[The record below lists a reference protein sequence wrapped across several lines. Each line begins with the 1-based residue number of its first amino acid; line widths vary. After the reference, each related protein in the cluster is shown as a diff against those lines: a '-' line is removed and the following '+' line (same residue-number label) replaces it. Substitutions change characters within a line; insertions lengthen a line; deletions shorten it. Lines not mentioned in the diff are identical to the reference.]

1 MKTHASRQIME
12 LGRYNVLP
20 VVPMV
25 IIFGIYEKP
34 VQRAFQKCI
43 LLPHS
48 DL

>member
-1 MKTHASRQIME
+1 MKMHVLRQILD

-20 VVPMV
+20 VASMV
-25 IIFGIYEKP
+25 IEKP